1 MSKYT
6 IASVSCGKD
15 SLVIPYEYIRRGL
28 RLDEVIMYDTGME
41 FQAIYDEWAALVNL
55 LDENGIK
62 HTVLHPEYSFCWQMF
77 ERPVN
82 VGKENEHL
90 GYSWCGGTCR
100 WGTADKRTILGKYAE
115 ERDAI
120 VLVGIAADE
129 QERQEKEFKPY
140 KRFPLIEWDMTEA
153 DCLAYCYQVGHEWRE
168 HGAITPDGT
177 IRLYEILD
185 RVSCWCCTNK
195 NLGELRNI
203 YHYLP
208 EYWERLKDLQ
218 RKTCRPMKGDG
229 KSVFDLETRF
239 KLEDARTAAGLSIKN
254 KDFFSELAGLVAKG
268 KRMSKPWE

>member
-1 MSKYT
+1 MSRYT

-15 SLVIPYEYIRRGL
+15 SIVIPYECIRRNL

-115 ERDAI
+115 DRDAI

-129 QERQEKEFKPY
+129 PERQE
-140 KRFPLIEWDMTEA
+140 
-153 DCLAYCYQVGHEWRE
+153 
-168 HGAITPDGT
+168 
-177 IRLYEILD
+177 YEILD

-195 NLGELRNI
+195 NMGELRNI
-203 YHYLP
+203 YRYLP
-208 EYWERLKDLQ
+208 EYWDRLKELQ

-239 KLEDARTAAGLSIKN
+239 KLEDARVAAGLSIRN
-254 KDFFSELAGLVAKG
+254 KDFFRELSTVLGVAQL
-268 KRMSKPWE
+268 